1 MSYQYNMTDA
11 IESKYKNN
19 IKKLS
24 THQQEFKTERMK
36 IPAVLHASEDLLPN
50 DATFEEL
57 EKIGSDE
64 RLFHHIAGMS
74 DIHSKKGRKN
84 PTGSVIVTKNT
95 LLPQVNDTA
104 PNCGMR
110 LIKTELNE
118 KNITPEQID
127 TIFKNLISSVPT
139 KAYIG
144 TAIPY
149 ETALDICRQGIEP
162 LLNHLK
168 ARTANEIENTF
179 SRGNFFDGEE
189 ITKRDILD
197 VIPKLFIRTGAFR
210 LGILGAAGNHFLDL
224 MKITEI
230 EDEAR
235 AKKFGISKGQYV
247 FLLHTGSGLLGQY
260 ASYMYT
266 PKKKEHL
273 SQQLML
279 KLGTTLFDSQMKK
292 IYCKIAHKVKTY
304 KNKEEFIGYE
314 DDSMEGK
321 MFYRAHRAAA
331 NFGFA
336 NRSMIT
342 HLIDRTLE
350 ETLGSQV
357 PLDLLYDTTHISII
371 KENHFNEDVI
381 VHRNGSVSA
390 RGPQRMQDHKIFSQT
405 GEPVFIPSSMGTPAY
420 ISVGVDGNESTFF
433 SAPHG
438 TGRRKNPQVNIPKN
452 KSQLF
457 GKMND
462 CNVKLYNAKSK
473 GVLLQDSAY
482 YKDVEEVIDGL
493 VENNCISVV
502 AKMQPVA
509 VLMY

>member
-1 MSYQYNMTDA
+1 MPEI
-11 IESKYKNN
+11 IESKYKSN
-19 IKKLS
+19 IKKIS
-24 THQQEFKTERMK
+24 THKQEFKTDEMK
-36 IPAVLHASEDLLPN
+36 VPAVLHASEDLLPN

-57 EKIGSDE
+57 EKIGGDE
-64 RLFHHIAGMS
+64 RLFSHIAGMS

-84 PTGSVIVTKNT
+84 PTGSVIITKDE

-110 LIKTELNE
+110 LIKTDLNE
-118 KNITPEQID
+118 NNITPEQID
-127 TIFKNLISSVPT
+127 TLFNNLIASVPT
-139 KAYIG
+139 KAYLG

-149 ETALDICRQGIEP
+149 ETALDICRLGIAP
-162 LLNHLK
+162 LLK
-168 ARTANEIENTF
+168 QIDSRTKNEIENTF
-179 SRGNFFDGEE
+179 SNGNLFGNEE
-189 ITKRDILD
+189 VSRRDILD
-197 VIPKLFIRTGAFR
+197 AIPKLFIRTGALR

-235 AKKFGISKGQYV
+235 AKKFGISEGQYV

-266 PKKKEHL
+266 PKRKEHL

-279 KLGTTLFDSQMKK
+279 KLGTTFFDSQWKR
-292 IYCKIAHKVKTY
+292 IYGNIAKKVKEY
-304 KNKEEFIGYE
+304 KDREEFIGYE
-314 DDSMEGK
+314 DDSIEGR

-342 HLIDRTLE
+342 HLIDQTLE
-350 ETLGSQV
+350 KTLGSQV
-357 PLDLLYDTTHISII
+357 SLDLLYDTTHISIT
-371 KENHFNEDVI
+371 KENHYGEDVL
-381 VHRNGSVSA
+381 VHRNGSVRA
-390 RGPQRMQDHKIFSQT
+390 YGPSRMKSHNVFGTT
-405 GEPVFIPSSMGTPAY
+405 GEPVFIPSSMSTPAY
-420 ISVGVDGNESTFF
+420 IAVGTDENESTFF

-438 TGRRKNPQVNIPKN
+438 TGRRKNPEMDTPENKN
-452 KSQLF
+452 ELF
-457 GKMND
+457 GKMEKKH
-462 CNVKLYNAKSK
+462 VKLYNAKSK

-493 VENNCISVV
+493 VENKCISVV